1 MSNYTTKIRN
11 ILNPPATK
19 NITQLPSTGR
29 AGRNLPAAIGV
40 AIVLGGLVALM
51 LLYLPQA
58 FVYFAILMVLLGL
71 YEFAG
76 AVKNQGINVAL
87 LPMWIGSIGM
97 GLCAHLIS
105 TQAMLVSY
113 FVTLLFIVLWV
124 FTDTKSKKALVDV
137 AVSIL
142 GVTWISLLGSF
153 LILFLMRPLGNYYVL
168 AFILIVIASDTGGY
182 AVGVLIGKH
191 PMSKKIS
198 PKKSWEGLIGSL
210 TFSSLAAVSTM
221 PYLGYSYKESVI
233 IGIITSIVAVIGD
246 LCESLIK
253 RDLKMKDM
261 GNLLPG
267 HGGVLDRTDAILI
280 ATIPYTALL
289 YFMG

>member
-1 MSNYTTKIRN
+1 MSNYKAKIRD
-11 ILNPPATK
+11 IVDPPATK
-19 NITQLPSTGR
+19 NITQLPATGK

-40 AIVLGGLVALM
+40 AVGLGGLVALM
-51 LLYLPQA
+51 LFYLPQA
-58 FVYFAILMVLLGL
+58 FVYFVILMVLIALR
-71 YEFAG
+71 EFAG
-76 AVKNQGINVAL
+76 AVKNHDINVAL

-97 GLCAHLIS
+97 GLCAYLIS

-113 FVTLLFIVLWV
+113 FVTLIFIALWV
-124 FTDTKSKKALVDV
+124 FADRKSKKALTDV

-142 GVTWISLLGSF
+142 GMTWISLLGTF
-153 LILFLMRPLGNYYVL
+153 LILILMRPMGNYYV
-168 AFILIVIASDTGGY
+168 AIFILLVIASDTGGY
-182 AVGVLIGKH
+182 VVGVMFGKH

-198 PKKSWEGLIGSL
+198 PKKSWEGTFGSL
-210 TFSSLAAVSTM
+210 SFSIVVSVLAM
-221 PYLGYSYKESVI
+221 PYLGYSYQNAI
-233 IGIITSIVAVIGD
+233 IIAIVTSTVAIIGD

-253 RDLKMKDM
+253 RDLQMKDM
-261 GNLLPG
+261 GYILPG